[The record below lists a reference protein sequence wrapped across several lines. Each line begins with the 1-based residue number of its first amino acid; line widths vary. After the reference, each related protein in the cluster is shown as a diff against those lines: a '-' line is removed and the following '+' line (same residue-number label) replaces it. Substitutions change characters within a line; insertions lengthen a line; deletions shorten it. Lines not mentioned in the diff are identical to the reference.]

1 MSPTRRW
8 EIVIPQQGIVL
19 NISGSPYNVIE
30 TAGVI
35 AGFGPQKRLRVG
47 KQHQT
52 GFWFLNL
59 QELPVNI
66 VNSCTYENPDNP
78 TEILESYPT
87 WLCFASEEGVGG
99 CTGDSGGPVM
109 VVEEVDNKDTRL
121 DNRREYPD

>member
-1 MSPTRRW
+1 M
-8 EIVIPQQGIVL
+8 
-19 NISGSPYNVIE
+19 IE

-47 KQHQT
+47 KQHQP
-52 GFWFLNL
+52 GLLLLNL
-59 QELPVNI
+59 QELPVSI
-66 VNSCTYENPDNP
+66 VNSCIYENPDNP

-109 VVEEVDNKDTRL
+109 VVEEVDNEDTRS
-121 DNRREYPD
+121 DNRREYCDLLIVFQGHPSRYYSR